1 MPQGFMSNSQSK
13 WCAKR
18 KNFFGT
24 LFALAYTVPII
35 QEKKNL
41 FGMKNYF
48 RFSID
53 DADRE
58 CIIEAHKGKGKEN
71 ANRQYHPVQV

>member
-1 MPQGFMSNSQSK
+1 
-13 WCAKR
+13 
-18 KNFFGT
+18 
-24 LFALAYTVPII
+24 
-35 QEKKNL
+35 
-41 FGMKNYF
+41 MKNYF
-48 RFSID
+48 RFSLD